1 MKELGKA
8 LVGVAGLAG
17 AACFSSSQAWAQ
29 GMAAGLAKQLQ
40 GTWMLVSVTSEQ
52 GGNRIDV
59 WGPNPRG
66 QVIFAP
72 DGRYCEVWTRD
83 DLPKI
88 AANNRTKG
96 TPEENQTIM
105 AGSLGHFGTYK
116 VEDEKA
122 GLVTLHIVTCTFPNW
137 NGQDALR
144 SMTIQGDALHIGNPA
159 PSGGGGKID
168 ITYKRAM

>member
-1 MKELGKA
+1 
-8 LVGVAGLAG
+8 
-17 AACFSSSQAWAQ
+17 
-29 GMAAGLAKQLQ
+29 
-40 GTWMLVSVTSEQ
+40 MLVSVTSEQ